1 MKKLIF
7 RLGTLITG
15 TVFGVILITA
25 LQTGNVFATCTPTG
39 NYFTWIGT
47 STSNNWSVASNWL
60 ESAGIGSSDTYCPA
74 TVAPSGGNIVV
85 LDGDPTAVYSAFTG
99 TLDPTVNIDS
109 SSGVSV
115 AQIILTNSGSSTAPA
130 FNITGYGLTLTNG
143 DVPQV
148 SGSSTGTIPSVTLA
162 NSELTFSGNQTI
174 GTTINSGQG
183 SFVITTGAPASGIP
197 VINIPSGYTVSV
209 ASTLTFP
216 NSTIDI
222 QNLTGSGTLALVG
235 VSGNVGSSQQ
245 FQLEDLGTSAN
256 TPFNGTIV
264 IGPNIELTEMG
275 TISLGSA
282 SYVINSGGTLELA
295 VVVSSGTTSST
306 ITIPNDLSIAG
317 TGGNVSGDLQGAII
331 ASASTSLTKSGT
343 SSNLVIDLTGK
354 DSLAAN
360 TSLASIYSSNVTYNF
375 SNINLAGFSLTPVA
389 ASAPTYG
396 TTTITYN
403 GQSSP
408 TSTQSS
414 TTGTQSSTASTPQVP
429 KAPDTGSSLTSSEAI
444 LPLLGALMLV
454 FGLRIISKKTK
465 LFNK

>member
-1 MKKLIF
+1 MRKLIF

-60 ESAGIGSSDTYCPA
+60 ESSGIGSSYAYCPA
-74 TVAPSGGNIVV
+74 TVAPTGSNIVV

-183 SFVITTGAPASGIP
+183 SFVVTTGAPASGIP

-235 VSGNVGSSQQ
+235 VSGNVNSSQP
-245 FQLEDLGTSAN
+245 FLLEDLGTSAS
-256 TPFNGTIV
+256 TPFSGTIV
-264 IGPNIELTEMG
+264 IGSNVQLTEMG
-275 TISLGSA
+275 SSISLGSA
-282 SYVINSGGTLELA
+282 SYVINSGGTLGLG
-295 VVVSSGTTSST
+295 VIVNSGTTSTT
-306 ITIPNDLSIAG
+306 ITIPNNLSIAG
-317 TGGNVSGDLQGAII
+317 DGGNVSGDRQGAII
-331 ASASTSLTKSGT
+331 ASASTYSPTVF
-343 SSNLVIDLTGK
+343 SNLVIDLTGK

-403 GQSSP
+403 GQSS
-408 TSTQSS
+408 
-414 TTGTQSSTASTPQVP
+414 TASTPKVP